1 MAWLKMNF
9 VLGAE
14 LWATRWTDM
23 FTVRALPIPASS
35 SMNVIF
41 FTKLFIT
48 PARFTIFKRV
58 TSVFAPNVN
67 TVEKLV
73 VEPSLE

>member
-1 MAWLKMNF
+1 
-9 VLGAE
+9 
-14 LWATRWTDM
+14 
-23 FTVRALPIPASS
+23 
-35 SMNVIF
+35 MNVIF
-41 FTKLFIT
+41 FTELFIT